1 MKKKKEK
8 QEAEAERLRKYRE
21 EMKEYYRKEEE
32 KAKARGEIEE
42 VYVEEFD
49 CSICKK
55 TFKSEG

>member
-32 KAKARGEIEE
+32 KARERGEIEE
-42 VYVEEFD
+42 VYVEEFH
-49 CSICKK
+49 CAICKK